1 MWHSS
6 SDTPNVSE
14 SLTSEVTAA
23 RVNHHV
29 KKLSDPS
36 LNEVKIKCV
45 SKSHIRNRDVS
56 PLRSCQGG
64 FYFWSPVCFSINEG
78 KRARTHTHTQK
89 KLLRA
94 SVISVEGTQKVLVC
108 IRWRRKLETK
118 GKSAGR
124 GFNIHVCIP
133 SVNIRTV
140 TTWGRARPRVI
151 VPRYKY

>member
-1 MWHSS
+1 M
-6 SDTPNVSE
+6 SE

-45 SKSHIRNRDVS
+45 SKSESHIRNRDMS
-56 PLRSCQGG
+56 PLRCCQGG

-78 KRARTHTHTQK
+78 KRARTHTQREK

-108 IRWRRKLETK
+108 VRWRRKLETK
-118 GKSAGR
+118 GKSADR

-140 TTWGRARPRVI
+140 TT
-151 VPRYKY
+151 